1 MDDDK
6 AQKFILGLGF
16 VMILVKILKKFFKAP
31 RPNMTDGSTYGL
43 PSTRAASLF
52 YIVIF
57 LILNNKLSKKTIITL
72 FVTIIVCC
80 LIKYYM
86 KEHSIKQLTIGA
98 LLGTSIAYLLSKKS
112 K

>member
-1 MDDDK
+1 MNDK
-6 AQKFILGLGF
+6 QVKKFIIGLGI
-16 VMILVKILKKFFKAP
+16 VIILVKILKKFFKAP
-31 RPNMTDGSTYGL
+31 RPNMIDGSTYGL

-57 LILNNKLSKKTIITL
+57 LILNNKLSKKTIIMM

-86 KEHSIKQLTIGA
+86 KEHSIKQLTVGSIIGGS
-98 LLGTSIAYLLSKKS
+98 LAYLLTNKI
-112 K
+112 